1 MNRVLS
7 KEEIE
12 ALFSAMSSE
21 GITLCGSPDK
31 RAPAYEGQGT
41 AGNWNIEML
50 LNMELPLSICFRNS
64 KMQLEE
70 VLKLA
75 AGSVIELNGS
85 IHDPVTIVVNNKPIA
100 KGEIVTIDGN
110 HGVRILEVESTANRI
125 RSLG

>member
-7 KEEIE
+7 QEEID
-12 ALFSAMSSE
+12 ALFSAMSPE
-21 GITLCGSPDK
+21 GLHLGGRSDAGVVLRK
-31 RAPAYEGQGT
+31 GQGT
-41 AGNWNIEML
+41 AATYIEML
-50 LNMELPLSICFRNS
+50 LDIELPLSIRFRNS

>member
-1 MNRVLS
+1 MR
-7 KEEIE
+7 K
-12 ALFSAMSSE
+12 
-21 GITLCGSPDK
+21 
-31 RAPAYEGQGT
+31 GQGT
-41 AGNWNIEML
+41 AATYIEML
-50 LNMELPLSICFRNS
+50 LDIELPLSIRFRNS